1 MTRHYY
7 SNSLFRSA
15 LEIKIKEGKKKTRKD
30 KRNTIILL
38 YTRLQLLKESD
49 GGKYEIVN
57 VGR

>member
-15 LEIKIKEGKKKTRKD
+15 LGIKIKEGKKKTRKD
-30 KRNTIILL
+30 KRNMVILL
-38 YTRLQLLKESD
+38 YTRLQLLKESSE
-49 GGKYEIVN
+49 GKYEIPN

>member
-1 MTRHYY
+1 MTRRYY

-30 KRNTIILL
+30 KRNMVILL
-38 YTRLQLLKESD
+38 YTRLQLLKESS
-49 GGKYEIVN
+49 GGKYEILN